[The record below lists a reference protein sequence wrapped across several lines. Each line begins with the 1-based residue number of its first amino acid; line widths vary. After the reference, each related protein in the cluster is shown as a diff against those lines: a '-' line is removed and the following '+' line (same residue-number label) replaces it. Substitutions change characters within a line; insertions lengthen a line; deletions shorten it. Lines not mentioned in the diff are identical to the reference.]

1 MFGGRST
8 YGCGA
13 PMLDLPP
20 FPPSRPVLIVPYR
33 PSWETEFAALAE
45 RLRALVGSA
54 AGRLDHI
61 GSTAVPGL
69 CAKDVLDVQLTVP
82 SFEAAEAWLG
92 PLRHA
97 GFQRGQ
103 DWIYDLF
110 HGLPLDSPELRKRY
124 LREPPGERRLHLHV
138 REQGRLNTR
147 FALLF
152 RDYLRAEPA
161 ACAEYGLFKQ
171 RAAALFPTSI
181 DGYLYLK
188 EPVFH
193 LVYQAAEQWA
203 AAAGWQAPSSC
214 SPSLHSSSSYEIR

>member
-1 MFGGRST
+1 MT
-8 YGCGA
+8 A
-13 PMLDLPP
+13 PPQ
-20 FPPSRPVLIVPYR
+20 FPSSRPVLLLPYR
-33 PSWETEFAALAE
+33 PSWAAEFEALDE
-45 RLRALVGSA
+45 RLRALVGHA

-69 CAKDVLDVQLTVP
+69 SAKDVLDVQLTVP
-82 SFEAAEAWLG
+82 SFTVAEAWLE
-92 PLRHA
+92 PLRRA
-97 GFQRGQ
+97 GFQRG
-103 DWIYDLF
+103 DSWGYDLF
-110 HGLPLDSPELRKRY
+110 HGLPPDSVELRKRY

-138 REQGRLNTR
+138 REHGRHNTR

-161 ACAEYGLFKQ
+161 ACAEYELLKQ
-171 RAAALFPTSI
+171 RAAAVFPNSI

-203 AAAGWQAPSSC
+203 ARTGWQPPALP
-214 SPSLHSSSSYEIR
+214 